1 MRHVATFLPSPRHT
15 CSRATTPHMRTFPP
29 RRVSRHSSP
38 TCLLPFSHPS
48 AFLFL
53 PLPLGARFRPSA
65 CLLFCAA
72 SSRRSGIVVQAVRL
86 RRLWRP
92 HTLAPPSQES
102 LSGALS
108 FIRRPP
114 NHPTSIPRPRTR
126 ATSPPFSQARGTRA
140 HEQPRHTCAHS
151 LRNVC
156 LSTAHPRA
164 SFPSLTR
171 PPSSSSLS
179 PSVRAFGPPPVCSSA
194 LPRLA
199 TQGLLAG
206 GSKRVWA
213 PQAAETHALH
223 DDPRAAR
230 RGSAEEQTGGGPKA
244 RTEGEREAARAAKAE
259 ATAMAAER
267 AAAA

>member
-72 SSRRSGIVVQAVRL
+72 SSRRSGIVVQTVRL

-114 NHPTSIPRPRTR
+114 NHPTSIPRPAHAPRRLLSPKPAAHVLTSNH
-126 ATSPPFSQARGTRA
+126 ATHAHIPSASCVSAQLSQTCLLPFSPPI
-140 HEQPRHTCAHS
+140 PHT
-151 LRNVC
+151 
-156 LSTAHPRA
+156 
-164 SFPSLTR
+164 
-171 PPSSSSLS
+171 
-179 PSVRAFGPPPVCSSA
+179 
-194 LPRLA
+194 
-199 TQGLLAG
+199 
-206 GSKRVWA
+206 
-213 PQAAETHALH
+213 
-223 DDPRAAR
+223 
-230 RGSAEEQTGGGPKA
+230 
-244 RTEGEREAARAAKAE
+244 
-259 ATAMAAER
+259 
-267 AAAA
+267 